1 MTYTTTCLP
10 QGTTRYYREAE
21 HNIPRRTRSARN
33 QTLQHCETALLS
45 TDHDP
50 RLAQVQ
56 TWLHSLPADLALAPE
71 TLRPA
76 SSDASFRR
84 YFRVQGGA
92 RTVIVM
98 DAPPPHEDVRPF
110 LHVGDLLRET
120 GLNVPR
126 ILAQDATQGLLL
138 LSDLGRDTYYQ
149 RIQDGLTDTQLQS
162 LYRDALAALVRMQ
175 QARVDGL
182 PTYDRPRLAAE
193 LELFPEWYVGRHHGV
208 QLDDATAA
216 ALQRIFGL
224 LSDANAAQRPVL
236 VHRDFHSPNLMVCD
250 DPAYGPNPGI
260 LDYQDALA
268 GPITY
273 DLASL
278 VTDARTTWEEPQ
290 QLDWA
295 IRYWEM
301 ARAAGL
307 PVASDFA
314 DFHQAYEWMSLQRN
328 LRILGVFA
336 RLHHRDGKPSYLS
349 HMPRV
354 NGYVRQVA
362 QRYGVFKPLLRL
374 LDQLDNREVQV
385 GYTF

>member
-1 MTYTTTCLP
+1 M
-10 QGTTRYYREAE
+10 
-21 HNIPRRTRSARN
+21 
-33 QTLQHCETALLS
+33 S

-50 RLAQVQ
+50 RLAQLHA
-56 TWLHSLPADLALAPE
+56 WLRALPASLQLAPD

-84 YFRVQGGA
+84 YFRLNAGA
-92 RTVIVM
+92 RTLVVM
-98 DAPPPHEDVRPF
+98 DAPPPHEDVGPF
-110 LHVGDLLRET
+110 LHVAGLLRQA
-120 GLNVPR
+120 GLNVPQVV
-126 ILAQDATQGLLL
+126 AQDAPQGLLL
-138 LSDLGRDTYYQ
+138 LSDLGRDTYYH
-149 RIQDGLTDTQLQS
+149 RIQAGLPDAQLQT

-175 QARVDGL
+175 QARTDGL
-182 PTYDRPRLAAE
+182 PAYDRTRLAAE

-208 QLDDATAA
+208 QLDDKAAA
-216 ALQRIFGL
+216 ALRHIFGL
-224 LSDANAAQRPVL
+224 LSEANAAQRPVL

-260 LDYQDALA
+260 LDFQDALA
-268 GPITY
+268 GPLTY

-295 IRYWEM
+295 VRYWEM

-307 PVASDFA
+307 PVDSDFA
-314 DFHQAYEWMSLQRN
+314 VFHQAYEWMSLQRN

-336 RLHHRDGKPSYLS
+336 RLHHRDGKPAYLS

-362 QRYGVFKPLLRL
+362 RRYGVFKPLLRL
-374 LDQLDNREVQV
+374 LDQLDNREVRA